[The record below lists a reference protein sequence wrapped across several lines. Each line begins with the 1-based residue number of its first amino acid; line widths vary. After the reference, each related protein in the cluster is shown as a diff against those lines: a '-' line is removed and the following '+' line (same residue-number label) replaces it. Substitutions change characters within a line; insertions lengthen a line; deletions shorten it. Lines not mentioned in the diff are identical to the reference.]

1 MPHPRWQR
9 VEELYHAALERQL
22 ESRVSF
28 LKEVCPDD
36 DLRREVESLAC
47 HESGDILTAVP
58 SREGQRLRPGC
69 GPQKQLRFVNL
80 DYTGHRQRC

>member
-22 ESRVSF
+22 ESRASF
-28 LKEVCPDD
+28 LKDVCPDD

-58 SREGQRLRPGC
+58 SREGQRLRPGTLFNHY
-69 GPQKQLRFVNL
+69 Q
-80 DYTGHRQRC
+80 